1 MNYLLTSVP
10 SLIITTFHFIYN
22 LQSIKMEFGY
32 IVIEII
38 RWSSITFGS
47 YLFWYLIQYIQSKPP
62 AYQTLLD
69 GVYVHLFQYFIFIG
83 ICNGICVST
92 IEVVGSVP
100 NPIAFLFSATAFL
113 VLFMYYFQLLFS
125 VIIRCFL
132 IFNQG
137 TLDIFNDGDVLRRSR
152 YKFMYFRKMLFL
164 VKFLIGISDKA

>member
-1 MNYLLTSVP
+1 MTSAP
-10 SLIITTFHFIYN
+10 PLIITTFHFINN

-47 YLFWYLIQYIQSKPP
+47 YLFWYLIQYIKSKPP
-62 AYQTLLD
+62 AFQTLLD

-152 YKFMYFRKMLFL
+152 
-164 VKFLIGISDKA
+164 